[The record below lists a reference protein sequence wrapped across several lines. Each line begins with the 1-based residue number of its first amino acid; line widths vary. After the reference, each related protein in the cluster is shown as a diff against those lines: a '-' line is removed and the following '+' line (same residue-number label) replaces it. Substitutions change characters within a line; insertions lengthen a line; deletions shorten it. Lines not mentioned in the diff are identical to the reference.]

1 MGYRGVTMIL
11 YRDLTAP
18 QRRALHL
25 FSREG
30 YGGGPVPTWARVGLE
45 TVKAL
50 VKAGLLEPA
59 GRQGSEPIFRITDD
73 GSRVHE
79 DMWRDGKVPHI
90 RVAVRAAPDEA

>member
-1 MGYRGVTMIL
+1 MIL

-30 YGGGPVPTWARVGLE
+30 YGGGPVPAWARVGPE

-59 GRQGSEPIFRITDD
+59 GGLGGEPLFRVTDD

-79 DMWRDGKVPHI
+79 DMSRDGKVPHI
-90 RVAVRAAPDEA
+90 RTAVGQAEDA

>member
-1 MGYRGVTMIL
+1 MIR
-11 YRDLTAP
+11 YQDLTAP

-30 YGGGPVPTWARVGLE
+30 YAGGPVPAWARIGLE

-50 VKAGLLEPA
+50 VKAGLLEPIGGEGA
-59 GRQGSEPIFRITDD
+59 EPLFRITDE

-79 DMWRDGKVPHI
+79 DMGRDGRIPHI
-90 RVAVRAAPDEA
+90 RTAVGRAEDV

>member
-1 MGYRGVTMIL
+1 MTS

-30 YGGGPVPTWARVGLE
+30 YEGGPIPAWARVGTE

-50 VKAGLLEPA
+50 VNAGLLEPA
-59 GRQGSEPIFRITDD
+59 GRREDEAVFRVTDD

-79 DMWRDGKVPHI
+79 EMWRDGKIPHI
-90 RVAVRAAPDEA
+90 RQPVPGTAQGE